1 MKTPRIL
8 VIDDEEKNIK
18 LVKGMLMREN
28 YNINGCLSGKET
40 LESLQNDK
48 PDLILLDI
56 LMPGIDGFELCRI
69 LKQDVSTRIIPIV
82 MVTALNDQEGR
93 KKALDAGAED
103 FLNKPLDQFEL
114 IARVK
119 SLLRIKS
126 YHDELINSHT
136 EIAKK
141 MRIL

>member
-18 LVKGMLMREN
+18 LIKGMLIHES
-28 YNINGCLSGKET
+28 YTINGCLSGEEALK
-40 LESLQNDK
+40 SLQDDK

-56 LMPGIDGFELCRI
+56 LMPGINGFELCRM

-82 MVTALNDQEGR
+82 MVTALNDQEDR

-103 FLNKPLDQFEL
+103 FAGRGGAVTFG
-114 IARVK
+114 
-119 SLLRIKS
+119 SLAIFVES
-126 YHDELINSHT
+126 SVAEHP
-136 EIAKK
+136 
-141 MRIL
+141 